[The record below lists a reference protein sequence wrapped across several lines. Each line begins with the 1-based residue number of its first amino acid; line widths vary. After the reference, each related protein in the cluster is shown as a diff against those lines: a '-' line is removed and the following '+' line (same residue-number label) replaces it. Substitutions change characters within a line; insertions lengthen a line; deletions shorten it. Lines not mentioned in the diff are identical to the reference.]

1 MGRWFSFRSVVTL
14 SPAPPGMS
22 ATRTRVSGVS
32 KMSTAGTNTRPGRTR
47 SPLAGASSLALGCS
61 SLSVMHGPPLSDLH
75 FNFAGFDFFRLGHF
89 DGQDSVFSV
98 GFAFFLLAGPR

>member
-14 SPAPPGMS
+14 SPVTPGMS

-32 KMSTAGTNTRPGRTR
+32 KMSTAGTKTRPGRTR

-75 FNFAGFDFFRLGHF
+75 FNLAGFDFFRFGHF
-89 DGQDSVFSV
+89 DGQDAVFAG
-98 GFAFFLLAGPR
+98 GFHFIPLHRSR